1 MSKWNGEPENTCPLI
16 DSVIEDL
23 IDLAKEEMEEIRQA
37 NISIRE
43 WGGKKAGVRL
53 TNWKQK

>member
-43 WGGKKAGVRL
+43 WGGRRL
-53 TNWKQK
+53 G